1 MLRDLF
7 AVSLKDTGLL
17 SFIIQRVLA
26 MAVVMLIVASLVFV
40 IIRLAPGDPAIVM
53 LGDLATEASLQE
65 LRRAL
70 GLDRPLIYQY
80 LIYIR
85 NILSG
90 DLGQSIFFGQPVLQ
104 VMFDRVGLTFTLTL
118 MAILVAVS
126 IGVPVGIISAVERGK
141 FIDQALT
148 TGAMFAASVPSFW
161 IGLTLMA
168 YFSVD
173 LQWLPVAGYGP
184 PDATF
189 LERLR
194 FLILPSIALGIPSSA
209 LIMRF
214 TRNAMLEALSE
225 DYVRT
230 ARAKG
235 LGRGRVVLKHALR
248 NSLVQIITVIGLTMA
263 VLVGGAVVTESVF
276 ALPGVGALVV
286 NAVLY
291 RDYPIIQGALLLIS
305 GLYVVINLAIDIL
318 YAVIDPRIR
327 Y

>member
-1 MLRDLF
+1 M
-7 AVSLKDTGLL
+7 L

-26 MAVVMLIVASLVFV
+26 MSVVMLIVASLVFV

-53 LGDLATEASLQE
+53 LGDLATEASLLE

-70 GLDRPLIYQY
+70 GLDQPLIYQY
-80 LIYIR
+80 LIYIK

-248 NSLVQIITVIGLTMA
+248 NSLVQIITVIGLTLA